1 VPIRE
6 NFDSIGR
13 AMTTVFSII
22 TLEDWHLRLFN
33 HIQPFSR
40 KYSTPITLGFIFC
53 ICIGSFTLLSL
64 FTAILLQNFEAL
76 NIEDDEE
83 D

>member
-1 VPIRE
+1 
-6 NFDSIGR
+6 
-13 AMTTVFSII
+13 
-22 TLEDWHLRLFN
+22 LFN
-33 HIQPFSR
+33 HIQPFPR

-76 NIEDDEE
+76 EEEEEEDEE
-83 D
+83 IYRSLSSF